1 MNFKPYSRFTIQP
14 ATSNQQPATLRIK
27 TASRE
32 LYYNLGVL
40 VSLWLNYYKLSKF
53 LMYICFSSFLFII
66 LFGCAGRIK
75 ETKPLTP
82 MDNIVNEA
90 NKEPALKHDGS
101 LWQDGGPLS
110 ELFINPKARKTGD
123 IVTIKIVE
131 SSKASNNAA
140 TNTGRTS
147 SLSMGIDNF
156 FGLEDRYKSSS
167 TRPHPFFNPFAKVQG
182 GLSSN
187 FDGSGTTTRSGD
199 LTAYITAR
207 VTKVLPNGNLEIVGT
222 REVTV
227 NNEKQMI
234 ALSGIIRPRDISPDN
249 VILST
254 YISDAR
260 IAYSGAGIVNDRQ
273 RPGWLARILDWVF
286 PF

>member
-1 MNFKPYSRFTIQP
+1 MFC
-14 ATSNQQPATLRIK
+14 
-27 TASRE
+27 
-32 LYYNLGVL
+32 
-40 VSLWLNYYKLSKF
+40 NYKKLSKF
-53 LMYICFSSFLFII
+53 LMYICFSSFFFII

-75 ETKPLTP
+75 ETKPI
-82 MDNIVNEA
+82 MDNIVVNEVK
-90 NKEPALKHDGS
+90 KEPALKHEGS
-101 LWQDGGPLS
+101 LWRDDGPLS

-123 IVTIKIVE
+123 IVTIQIVE
-131 SSKASNNAA
+131 SSSASNNAT

-156 FGLEDRYKSSS
+156 FGLEDRYTSESK
-167 TRPHPFFNPFAKVQG
+167 PHPFFNPFAKLEG
-182 GLSSN
+182 GLTST
-187 FDGSGTTTRSGD
+187 FDGTGTTARSGD
-199 LTAYITAR
+199 LTAYITAI
-207 VTKVLPNGNLEIVGT
+207 VTKVLPNGNLEIIGT

-227 NNEKQMI
+227 NNEKQTI

-260 IAYSGAGIVNDRQ
+260 IAYSGTGIVNDRQ
-273 RPGWLARILDWVF
+273 RPGWGARIMDWIS